1 MSKQV
6 QFRRGTTSDHAS
18 FTGAVGEITVN
29 TTTHQL
35 VSHDGVNAGG
45 FAQALAG
52 ANTDITSL
60 ALNQTGLKIKGASA
74 NKLNIKPNETLS
86 AERVLN
92 VTVNDGNRALAING
106 DATLSGNTA
115 VASGTW
121 TPVLTFATPGNLT
134 VVYTI
139 QVGTYYAIGNL
150 VMATFIVVTSTF
162 THTTASGDMNITGL
176 PFTSKNVTNQTNYG
190 AMNWRGITKNNYTQ
204 WNAALAANANLMTA
218 VGSGSGQPTVAL
230 STTDMPTGGTV
241 RMQGTILYEKA

>member
-1 MSKQV
+1 MV
-6 QFRRGTTSDHAS
+6 GFRVSGGAHVARRCPGREALTRCRSDHAS

-35 VSHDGVNAGG
+35 VTHDGVNAGG

-92 VTVNDGNRALAING
+92 VTVNDANRALTISG
-106 DATLSGNTA
+106 DATVSGNTA

-121 TPVLTFATPGNLT
+121 TPVLTFATRGNLA

-139 QVGTYYAIGNL
+139 QVGERIIRSEAWCL
-150 VMATFIVVTSTF
+150 
-162 THTTASGDMNITGL
+162 
-176 PFTSKNVTNQTNYG
+176 
-190 AMNWRGITKNNYTQ
+190 
-204 WNAALAANANLMTA
+204 
-218 VGSGSGQPTVAL
+218 
-230 STTDMPTGGTV
+230 
-241 RMQGTILYEKA
+241 